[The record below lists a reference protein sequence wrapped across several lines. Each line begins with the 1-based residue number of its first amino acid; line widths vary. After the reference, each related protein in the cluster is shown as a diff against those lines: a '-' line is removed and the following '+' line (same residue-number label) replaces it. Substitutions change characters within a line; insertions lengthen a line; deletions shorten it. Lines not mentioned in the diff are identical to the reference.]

1 MIINKC
7 DRNLLISP
15 SARPSAGS
23 DCTPW
28 ARRRLRIS
36 QRFVPRALLV
46 LRGSE
51 AQAKFHSIYV
61 AVRQFPPPAGLVPTY
76 SKGPDKTAM
85 SSLVTER
92 NMVLGSG
99 VRMDGRTVVARS
111 GSSHLSATITCI
123 GYTVGLAG
131 HGGWAGRTC
140 LQKCKKS
147 FSFPGRRKPL
157 PRAVVTVGSV
167 SYRRVWYKWKNFDS
181 SFGRTVVGRSMP
193 FSAFILSHR

>member
-1 MIINKC
+1 MGLSFLRMPTSQLAVEQWNTPPEVYLLLIINKC

-51 AQAKFHSIYV
+51 AQPKFHSIYV

-92 NMVLGSG
+92 NMVSGSG
-99 VRMDGRTVVARS
+99 VRMDGRTD
-111 GSSHLSATITCI
+111 GSS
-123 GYTVGLAG
+123 
-131 HGGWAGRTC
+131 
-140 LQKCKKS
+140 
-147 FSFPGRRKPL
+147 P
-157 PRAVVTVGSV
+157 
-167 SYRRVWYKWKNFDS
+167 
-181 SFGRTVVGRSMP
+181 
-193 FSAFILSHR
+193 